1 MKYCRSVNIP
11 EVLIFANFAR
21 RTNSRIQES
30 RENYYYNSAT
40 EENGNSRILN
50 FVKSPK
56 IRKSRKFKLAKIT
69 RSTVTQESYP
79 RKHETSIQC
88 WVIVGPAS

>member
-1 MKYCRSVNIP
+1 MTYCRSGNIL

-30 RENYYYNSAT
+30 LENYYYNIALLKKN
-40 EENGNSRILN
+40 ENSRILN

-56 IRKSRKFKLAKIT
+56 IRNSRST
-69 RSTVTQESYP
+69 RSTDLQ
-79 RKHETSIQC
+79 
-88 WVIVGPAS
+88 

>member
-1 MKYCRSVNIP
+1 MTYCRSGNIL

-30 RENYYYNSAT
+30 LENYYYNIALLKKN
-40 EENGNSRILN
+40 ENSRILN

-56 IRKSRKFKLAKIT
+56 IRNSRKCKHAKIT
-69 RSTVTQESYP
+69 RSTDLQ
-79 RKHETSIQC
+79 
-88 WVIVGPAS
+88 

>member
-1 MKYCRSVNIP
+1 MTYCRSGNIR

-30 RENYYYNSAT
+30 LEKYYYNIALLKK
-40 EENGNSRILN
+40 NKNSRILN

-56 IRKSRKFKLAKIT
+56 IRNSRKSKHAKIT
-69 RSTVTQESYP
+69 RSTEVLSPGKYCN
-79 RKHETSIQC
+79 RYKCGANI
-88 WVIVGPAS
+88 I